1 MLEREE
7 QVAVKKAFDHIGII
21 TLEPQPGEAWVA
33 ESQVWVTNPRMHPQ
47 RIEYVR
53 PKQMP
58 SIPPDQEGLWKLW
71 HWPHIAYRVED
82 LRAALDGGGRSDRRA
97 GSVVLGPF
105 FPAPFVEVAFLYENG
120 VVVEYMQYAA
130 LDHWFGQPNPP
141 DFRHEPL
148 VD

>member
-1 MLEREE
+1 M
-7 QVAVKKAFDHIGII
+7 KKAFDHIGII
-21 TLEPQPGEAWVA
+21 TLDPHAGEAWVA

-53 PKQMP
+53 PKEMP

-82 LRAALDGGGRSDRRA
+82 LRAALAGGGRSDRSA
-97 GSVVLGPF
+97 ASVVLGPF
-105 FPAPFVEVAFLYENG
+105 SPAPFLEVAFVYEHG
-120 VVVEYMQYAA
+120 VVVEYMQYAE

-148 VD
+148 ME